1 MRKRVNENIGKY
13 LSFYT
18 KYNEI
23 KNTYFSD
30 MPIILLVSKKI
41 YFNTNILDF
50 FIPSVAIF
58 LLYDFEDDMEQSNSD
73 LSSMCP
79 IT

>member
-1 MRKRVNENIGKY
+1 MRKRVKENIGKY

-30 MPIILLVSKKI
+30 MPMILLVSKKI
-41 YFNTNILDF
+41 YFNTNNLDS

-58 LLYDFEDDMEQSNSD
+58 LL
-73 LSSMCP
+73 
-79 IT
+79 